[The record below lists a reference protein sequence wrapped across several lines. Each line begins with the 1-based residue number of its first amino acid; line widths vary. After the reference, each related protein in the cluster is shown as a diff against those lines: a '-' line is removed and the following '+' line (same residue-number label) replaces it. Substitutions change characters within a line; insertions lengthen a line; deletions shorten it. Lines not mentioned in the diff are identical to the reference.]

1 MTTIVVRNEA
11 DARRA
16 LEILNMMPP
25 GETADVRFQG
35 WPTLNIKSTERI
47 RGVKGAALVTALQRA
62 VERQFAALK
71 YRGNRRSLTAADRA
85 EVELGVRHS
94 VDGTRLSIDM
104 SGAANAAARAV
115 KRAAETGT
123 PEAANLQTLFDL
135 AGAAKE
141 AASILSKGLVD
152 LCGRIIDRGSPRDI
166 RHWGFSIILV
176 AGLSFTAVSLGNSLI
191 DASATPKKTPQFAGL
206 ENTTVVAKGDVKPT
220 VTEHVQAALNAQSAT
235 ERHRARILSADEI
248 TDPLMKFVVAQAEET
263 RPALLELASLSGNI
277 DINGL
282 ELSGQTAHAG
292 AKVIRKAQK
301 ARRDAIGAWTTTTRR
316 AISS

>member
-16 LEILNMMPP
+16 LELLNMIPP
-25 GETADVRFQG
+25 GETVDVRFQG

-47 RGVKGAALVTALQRA
+47 RGAKSAALVMALQRA
-62 VERQFAALK
+62 VERQFAAIK
-71 YRGNRRSLTAADRA
+71 YRGNRRALTAPDRA
-85 EVELGVRHS
+85 EIDLDVRHS
-94 VDGTRLSIDM
+94 ADGTRLSIDM

-141 AASILSKGLVD
+141 AASVLSKGVVD
-152 LCGRIIDRGSPRDI
+152 WGVRIIDRGSDRDI
-166 RHWGFSIILV
+166 RHWGFATIIV
-176 AGLSFTAVSLGNSLI
+176 AGLAFTATSLGPALI
-191 DASATPKKTPQFAGL
+191 DAIAPSKDAPQIAGL
-206 ENTTVVAKGDVKPT
+206 ENTTVVAKGDFKPNLT
-220 VTEHVQAALNAQSAT
+220 QHVQTALNAQSAI
-235 ERHRARILSADEI
+235 ERDQARILSADEI
-248 TDPLMKFVVAQAEET
+248 TDPLMKFVVAEAEGT
-263 RPALLELASLSGNI
+263 RPALLELASMSGNI

-282 ELSGQTAHAG
+282 ELAGKSAHAG
-292 AKVIRKAQK
+292 AKIIRRAQK
-301 ARRDAIGAWTTTTRR
+301 ARRDSIGAWTTITRR